1 MRGGAGNEAR
11 VAAYERTF
19 GKGLPVLPWDGP
31 GAARAALDVA
41 ARARLRRFEAQIAE
55 SWLAPRP
62 ELAATEAFAG
72 LDASS
77 SVAIYPC
84 APPGGPRWFVQNL
97 HGRVDDGPLPAQDEL
112 PRIRGYDLRRR
123 SRYAEV
129 PVTFA
134 PLFRVLPRTYDAL
147 EGVLLPVGIGQQLR
161 IVLYRNGEAAL
172 HAGFYRR
179 MTDRPFGEAEHA
191 LLYAARPA
199 LRRWLS
205 IASVVGTAPLG
216 DGALVTTLAATNVAA
231 LFLHRG
237 RIVHATAPAM
247 ALVPQVRAWLG
258 AGRPGGF
265 ATTTPLAPG
274 GLALELVLPH
284 AAAPVAQPE
293 LPPALARVADRLAR
307 GDADKEIA
315 NELGLPLG
323 TVRTYTTRIYERLG
337 VHGRRE
343 LMARYGLVS
352 R

>member
-1 MRGGAGNEAR
+1 MRGVAANEAR

-19 GKGLPVLPWDGP
+19 GLGLPVLPWDTP
-31 GAARAALDVA
+31 GAARATLDAA
-41 ARARLRRFEAQIAE
+41 ARTRLRRFEAQVAE
-55 SWLAPRP
+55 SWLSPRP
-62 ELAATEAFAG
+62 ELAATEAFAR
-72 LDASS
+72 LDPSS
-77 SVAIYPC
+77 AVALYPC
-84 APPGGPRWFVQNL
+84 APPGGPRWFAQNL
-97 HGRVDDGPLPAQDEL
+97 HGRVDDTPLPGQDEL

-134 PLFRVLPRTYDAL
+134 PLFHVLPHTYEAF
-147 EGVLLPVGIGQQLR
+147 EGLLMPIGIGQQLR

-179 MTDRPFGEAEHA
+179 PNEPAFGEAEHA

-205 IASVVGTAPLG
+205 IASVVGIAPLG
-216 DGALVTTLAATNVAA
+216 DGALVATLAATDTAA

-237 RIVHATAPAM
+237 RIVHATARAM
-247 ALVPQVRAWLG
+247 PLVEQVRAWLG
-258 AGRPGGF
+258 AGRPDGF
-265 ATTTPLAPG
+265 ATTTQLAPG
-274 GLALELVLPH
+274 GLALELVIPH
-284 AAAPVAQPE
+284 VAAPVARPE
-293 LPPALARVADRLAR
+293 LPPALARIAERLAR

-323 TVRTYTTRIYERLG
+323 TVRTYTTRVYERLG

-343 LMARYGLVS
+343 LMARFPTA